1 MYSALDLRKLARPY
15 EPLSQGHYP
24 ILNQYPKFA
33 VDYRKRETEK
43 IKKRELDILRNK
55 SNNTYDPTGLRD
67 DQNIDLGRSTILT
80 QSADGTTEREE
91 IALNRPNTDF
101 ARGVEEA
108 SRARKILLA
117 SFAS

>member
-1 MYSALDLRKLARPY
+1 M
-15 EPLSQGHYP
+15 
-24 ILNQYPKFA
+24 NQYPKFV

-43 IKKRELDILRNK
+43 IKKREIDILRNK
-55 SNNTYDPTGLRD
+55 SNDALSMHDHANNV
-67 DQNIDLGRSTILT
+67 QDLGTCTILT
-80 QSADGTTEREE
+80 QSEANGTVTEE
-91 IALNRPNTDF
+91 INFTQRRMNTDF